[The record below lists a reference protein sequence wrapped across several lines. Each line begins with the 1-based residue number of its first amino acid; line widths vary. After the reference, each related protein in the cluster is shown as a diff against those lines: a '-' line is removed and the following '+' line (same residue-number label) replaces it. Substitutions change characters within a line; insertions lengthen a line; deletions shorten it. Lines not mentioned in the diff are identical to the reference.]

1 MREIFCI
8 TNLSHSY
15 SISTMFLKSTP
26 NGWVTSGNMFS
37 VLKFVCFLLT
47 FYYLLV
53 SILNSQ
59 YCTVLKFVFTFT
71 TYYYFLHFNTML
83 SAQYSKF
90 TDLSRLYTSYVL
102 LSLQYSHLS
111 GLLHHLIITLPCS
124 FHVTAP
130 SSFRQV
136 GINGGNVKIGIRSYL

>member
-1 MREIFCI
+1 
-8 TNLSHSY
+8 
-15 SISTMFLKSTP
+15 MFLKSTP

-83 SAQYSKF
+83 SAQYPKF

-102 LSLQYSHLS
+102 LSMRYSHLS

-124 FHVTAP
+124 FHVT
-130 SSFRQV
+130 S
-136 GINGGNVKIGIRSYL
+136 SYLLLLAPYFLLVELKNKMPFLKIMFEIILAFISD